1 METIS
6 RFGLQSHS
14 RLIHALVLLALSLP
28 YFINLGESSLWD
40 ANEAFYAETPREMLV
55 TGDYLAPYFNYQPR
69 VQKPP
74 LTYWAILLSYK
85 FFGVH
90 EFSVRFP
97 GALAALGVLLFS
109 YGMARLLF
117 NPRSALMAAAISG
130 TTARIFILERRLPID
145 ILLLFFLT
153 GTLFFLIRSLQK
165 RSTGSWMMA
174 YVFISLGF
182 LTKGPIAI
190 IIPVVTLWIW
200 MLWCRK
206 TKFLEIHPILGL
218 IVFACIALPWYL
230 LIYKAHGWK
239 YIAPFF
245 LSDNLGRFASETLG
259 PSRGLFYYISI
270 YASDFFPW
278 SLLGLAA
285 LIWLWR
291 NRRIEHP
298 LKSLSF
304 GLPLIWCGLTF
315 LLFSLSKN
323 KQEYYI
329 APIYPV
335 AAVFIAG
342 VLDKNIFGRIS
353 AKFRR
358 DKPASEQENTSRASQ
373 QNHRSTISL
382 WIWSYGVL
390 AFLLFA
396 ASLLLPY
403 ILGSFMPGLP
413 FLLHYIPSIVFTAG
427 SAWIT
432 WGIVRKTFLPCFASL
447 AFSLWTIFLLGASV
461 YVPALEIVRP
471 VKRFCQFIDAHWCA
485 ADGDEAGFF
494 RASLPSMVFY
504 LKHPIFQETSYEQMI
519 QRFQSERRV
528 FCILSQSDY
537 AYFMKQNLQL
547 HILDQHSHFSIQI
560 GSLLKNGN
568 YPGKE
573 LLLVSNQSYSTIPC
587 RKGRE

>member
-6 RFGLQSHS
+6 RFRLHPDS

-28 YFINLGESSLWD
+28 YFINLGKSSLWD

-55 TGDYLAPYFNYQPR
+55 TGDYLEPHFNYQPR

-85 FFGVH
+85 IFGIH

-165 RSTGSWMMA
+165 KSTGSWVMT
-174 YVFISLGF
+174 YIFISLGF

-190 IIPVVTLWIW
+190 IIPAATFSIW
-200 MLWCRK
+200 MPWNRES
-206 TKFLEIHPILGL
+206 KFLEIRPVLGA
-218 IVFACIALPWYL
+218 IVFSCIVLPWYL
-230 LIYKAHGWK
+230 LIYKAHGWM

-259 PSRGLFYYISI
+259 PSRGFFYYISI

-285 LIWLWR
+285 LIWLWH

-315 LLFSLSKN
+315 VFFSLSKN

-335 AAVFIAG
+335 AAVIIAG
-342 VLDKNIFGRIS
+342 VLDKNIFDRIS
-353 AKFRR
+353 AKFRN
-358 DKPASEQENTSRASQ
+358 DKQASDQEITNLTSQ
-373 QNHRSTISL
+373 QIHTSKISL
-382 WIWSYGVL
+382 WIWCYGML
-390 AFLLFA
+390 ALLLFA

-413 FLLHYIPSIVFTAG
+413 FLLHYIPSVVFIAG

-432 WGIVRKTFLPCFASL
+432 RGIVRKTFLPCFASL
-447 AFSLWTIFLLGASV
+447 AFSLWTIFILGASV

-471 VKRFCQFIDAHWCA
+471 VKQFCQFIDTHWCP

-504 LKHPIFQETSYEQMI
+504 LKHSIFQETGYKQMVL
-519 QRFQSERRV
+519 RFQSDRRV
-528 FCILSQSDY
+528 FCILSQRDY
-537 AYFMKQNLQL
+537 AYFIKQNLQL
-547 HILDQHSHFSIQI
+547 HILDQHSHFSVQI